1 MADLKVQ
8 LSLDSSK
15 FVGGL
20 KDAKSSVD
28 SFASE
33 SDAAQAAIEK
43 IDKKMQRQ
51 IDTANRYSRQV
62 ASMREAI
69 VGYQK
74 TYNDL
79 SDDLQNSDFGKN
91 ILKRIEE
98 LTNSAGELQDVIT
111 ETSNAIRMQADGEIM
126 YQATLDGLDI
136 LASSMQTV
144 IGVQGQLGASTE
156 KLMKAITAMQ
166 TVQAA
171 ANVVTKTTE
180 ALQRDSAIAQ
190 AVARAATS
198 KNIVVMKA
206 ATLAQKA
213 MNVAVKANPYVIAA
227 MALTALTVAVYKF
240 VTAET
245 EAEKAQREFN
255 ESLKENYISTY
266 TDTLGS
272 AKAQFALLQAEW
284 KNLKTE
290 AEKTAWLDKNK
301 SKLESLIGTVDDI
314 TTAEN
319 IFINNTANV
328 EKAFKA
334 RARAAASSQI
344 LEEAYKNEI
353 EEITKYEKMSDAE
366 KLKYAKGLGID
377 LSNPKYSRQVKNPNY
392 SGRFTNM
399 YQSQYGGS
407 SEKRSTTE
415 YMWNNIDKRVEAEIS
430 KRHKKTIDLAT
441 KEAADASKQIK
452 TIYDS
457 IGVDKP
463 TKTTPTKT
471 TTPKKETIPTP
482 TIDTKETL
490 RNLEAKKKE
499 IVEKMQNAGQE
510 DYLSLK
516 VQLDDIDKKIE
527 DFKAGVKS
535 DNFDM
540 LLNAPI
546 ARIDTKTTLRKLEA
560 QRKEIVDKMQ
570 DASQEDYISL
580 KLRLEAT
587 DKEIEDFKS
596 GSLLDNIKLDPI
608 NVDDALKEMREK
620 AEAEFDKMME
630 KAEEYKNQV
639 SDFGSIFSSVGD
651 AMERLGGEGSGAWM
665 KFTGTAIQGMAT
677 MIPLITKLI
686 GAKSAEA
693 MISGTAEGAKLPFP
707 ASLAAIAT
715 IVATISSI
723 ISSLPKFSSG
733 GVFKGTS
740 SIGDM
745 NIARVNDGEMLL
757 NNRQQANLFRLLNG
771 EYSRANEFP
780 TEISWRLRGSDI
792 YGSMKNYSAMKNKA
806 GKNINF

>member
-20 KDAKSSVD
+20 NEAKSSVD
-28 SFASE
+28 SFTSE
-33 SDAAQAAIEK
+33 SDEAQAAIEK

-51 IDTANRYSRQV
+51 IDTAKTYSRQV

-69 VGYQK
+69 VGYQT
-74 TYNDL
+74 TYNNL
-79 SDDLQNSDFGKN
+79 SDDLQNSDFGKG

-144 IGVQGQLGASTE
+144 IGIQGQLGGSTE
-156 KLMKAITAMQ
+156 KLMKAIAAMQ

-171 ANVVTKTTE
+171 ANVVTKTTA

-213 MNVAVKANPYVIAA
+213 MNMAVKANPYVIAA
-227 MALTALTVAVYKF
+227 MALAALTVAVYKY

-255 ESLKENYISTY
+255 EALKENYVSTY

-272 AKAQFALLQAEW
+272 TQTQFVLLQAEW

-290 AEKTAWLDKNK
+290 AEKTEWLDKNK
-301 SKLESLIGTVDDI
+301 TKLESLIGTVDSI

-319 IFINNTANV
+319 IFVNNTANV
-328 EKAFKA
+328 QKAFEL
-334 RARAAASSQI
+334 RAKAAASAQI
-344 LEEAYKNEI
+344 LEEAYKKQI
-353 EEITKYEKMSDAE
+353 EETIKYEQMSDEE
-366 KLKYAKGLGID
+366 KRKYAKDIGVD
-377 LSNPKYSRQVKNPNY
+377 LSKPAYSRKVANPDFQ
-392 SGRFTNM
+392 GDATNM
-399 YQSQYGGS
+399 YQGRYTGNYQTR
-407 SEKRSTTE
+407 EKTE
-415 YMWNNIDKRVEAEIS
+415 YMMYNINERVLAEI
-430 KRHKKTIDLAT
+430 KAQNKKLIEAAT
-441 KEAADASKQIK
+441 KEVTSANQQLETVYSDLGVGK
-452 TIYDS
+452 TTS
-457 IGVDKP
+457 TTTTTTTP
-463 TKTTPTKT
+463 KTTPT
-471 TTPKKETIPTP
+471 TTPKNSTASALPMPNFEMPAIAP
-482 TIDTKETL
+482 IDTK
-490 RNLEAKKKE
+490 
-499 IVEKMQNAGQE
+499 V
-510 DYLSLK
+510 
-516 VQLDDIDKKIE
+516 
-527 DFKAGVKS
+527 
-535 DNFDM
+535 
-540 LLNAPI
+540 
-546 ARIDTKTTLRKLEA
+546 TLRKLEA
-560 QRKEIVDKMQ
+560 QRKEIVDKMK
-570 DASQEDYISL
+570 DASQEDYVSL
-580 KLRLEAT
+580 KLKLDAK
-587 DKEIEDFKS
+587 DKEIADFES
-596 GSLLDNIKLDPI
+596 GGLFSNIKLDPI
-608 NVDDALKEMREK
+608 NLVDPLTEAREI
-620 AEAEFDKMME
+620 AEQEFDKMME
-630 KAEEYKNQV
+630 KAYEYA
-639 SDFGSIFSSVGD
+639 DSISEVGGMFSSIGD
-651 AMERLGGEGSGAWM
+651 AMERIGGEGAGAWM
-665 KFTGTAIQGMAT
+665 KFTGTAIQGIAT
-677 MIPLITKLI
+677 MIPLIAQLI

-693 MISGTAEGAKLPFP
+693 MISGTAEGAKMPFP
-707 ASLAAIAT
+707 ANIAAIAT
-715 IVATISSI
+715 IVGTIASI
-723 ISSLPKFSSG
+723 IASLPKFSGG
-733 GVFKGTS
+733 GVFKGMS

-771 EYSRANEFP
+771 EYSRANDFP

>member
-20 KDAKSSVD
+20 NDAKSSVD
-28 SFASE
+28 SFTSE
-33 SDAAQAAIEK
+33 SDEAQAAIEK

-51 IDTANRYSRQV
+51 IDTAKTYSRQV

-69 VGYQK
+69 VGYQT
-74 TYNDL
+74 TYNNL
-79 SDDLQNSDFGKN
+79 SDDLQNSDFGKG

-144 IGVQGQLGASTE
+144 IGIQGQLGGSTE
-156 KLMKAITAMQ
+156 KLMQAITAMQ

-171 ANVVTKTTE
+171 ANVVTKTTA

-213 MNVAVKANPYVIAA
+213 MNMAVKANPYVIAA
-227 MALTALTVAVYKF
+227 MALAALTVAVYKF

-255 ESLKENYISTY
+255 ESLKQNYVSTY
-266 TDTLGS
+266 SDTLGS
-272 AKAQFALLQAEW
+272 TQTQFVLLQAEW

-290 AEKTAWLDKNK
+290 AEKTEWLDKNK
-301 SKLESLIGTVDDI
+301 TKLESLIGTVDSI

-319 IFINNTANV
+319 IFVNNTANV
-328 EKAFKA
+328 QKAFEL
-334 RARAAASSQI
+334 RAKAAASAQI
-344 LEEAYKNEI
+344 LEEAYKKQI
-353 EEITKYEKMSDAE
+353 EETIKYEQMSDEE
-366 KLKYAKGLGID
+366 KRKYAKDIGVD
-377 LSNPKYSRQVKNPNY
+377 LSKPAYSRKVANPDFQ
-392 SGRFTNM
+392 GDATNM
-399 YQSQYGGS
+399 YQGHYSGNYQTR
-407 SEKRSTTE
+407 EKTE
-415 YMWNNIDKRVEAEIS
+415 YMMHNINERVMAEI
-430 KRHKKTIDLAT
+430 KAQNKKLIEAAT
-441 KEAADASKQIK
+441 KEVTSANQQLE
-452 TIYDS
+452 TIYSDL
-457 IGVDKP
+457 GVVK
-463 TKTTPTKT
+463 TTTTTTTTTTTPTT
-471 TTPKKETIPTP
+471 NPTTPSAPRTTMPMPTFEMP
-482 TIDTKETL
+482 AIAPIDTK
-490 RNLEAKKKE
+490 
-499 IVEKMQNAGQE
+499 V
-510 DYLSLK
+510 
-516 VQLDDIDKKIE
+516 
-527 DFKAGVKS
+527 
-535 DNFDM
+535 
-540 LLNAPI
+540 
-546 ARIDTKTTLRKLEA
+546 TLRKLEA

-570 DASQEDYISL
+570 DASQEDYVSL
-580 KLRLEAT
+580 KLKLDAK
-587 DKEIEDFKS
+587 DKEIADFES
-596 GSLLDNIKLDPI
+596 GGLFGNIQLDSINLVDPLTE
-608 NVDDALKEMREK
+608 AREK
-620 AEAEFDKMME
+620 AEEEFDKMME
-630 KAEEYKNQV
+630 KAYEYA
-639 SDFGSIFSSVGD
+639 DSISEVGGMFSSIGD
-651 AMERLGGEGSGAWM
+651 AMERLGGEGAGAWM

-677 MIPLITKLI
+677 MIPLIAQLI

-693 MISGTAEGAKLPFP
+693 MISGTAEGAKMPFP
-707 ASLAAIAT
+707 ANLAAIAT
-715 IVATISSI
+715 IVGTIASI
-723 ISSLPKFSSG
+723 IASLPKFSGG
-733 GVFKGTS
+733 GVFKGMS

-771 EYSRANEFP
+771 EYSRANDFP

-806 GKNINF
+806 GKNINI